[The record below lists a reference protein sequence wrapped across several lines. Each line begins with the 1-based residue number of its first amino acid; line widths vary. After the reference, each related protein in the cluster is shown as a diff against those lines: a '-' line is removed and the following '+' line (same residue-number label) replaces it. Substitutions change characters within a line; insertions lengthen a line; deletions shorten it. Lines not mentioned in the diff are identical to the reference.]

1 MDPPGPPVKTGRR
14 MGRTFDVHMHI
25 AVRMPHAVRTKRG
38 GETARR
44 THSLT
49 GEGKSESSNDMS
61 LPWTGIKLTN
71 GQSVKVVL
79 R

>member
-1 MDPPGPPVKTGRR
+1 MDLPGPLAKIGGR
-14 MGRTFDVHMHI
+14 MERTFDVHMQI
-25 AVRMPHAVRTKRG
+25 AVRMPHAVRTNRW
-38 GETARR
+38 GETGWR

-71 GQSVKVVL
+71 GQ
-79 R
+79 

>member
-1 MDPPGPPVKTGRR
+1 MDLPGPLAKIGGR
-14 MGRTFDVHMHI
+14 MERTFDVHMQI
-25 AVRMPHAVRTKRG
+25 AVRMPHAVRTNRG
-38 GETARR
+38 GETAWR

-71 GQSVKVVL
+71 GQ
-79 R
+79 